1 MDNSGRMLLSIE
13 IMRKSKVKWFNCRI
27 NFLTKQL
34 WTAKESSI
42 NFIFNDATLEDDFS
56 MFRKIDLESVMAK
69 YFNKLARP
77 SGHI

>member
-1 MDNSGRMLLSIE
+1 MLLSIE

-34 WTAKESSI
+34 WTTKESSI